1 MKTAV
6 LVLAGVLVALVAAFT
21 LRWALG
27 DDNTQEWLLSHDAS
41 SGALVDNGDGTF
53 SLTMSGINNHVIGF
67 TERPAR
73 DTVFL
78 TPGLLVE
85 TWDDMFSDSAP
96 NAVLAEHKPTGETN
110 SVVMV
115 LGKPTLQG
123 DSISY
128 EVEILLDEQRPANL
142 KWVGDI
148 AYRQPPETFDGAT
161 LFIDYLHLHDST
173 SDEIKM
179 IYGC

>member
-1 MKTAV
+1 VKTLALV
-6 LVLAGVLVALVAAFT
+6 LVGVLVALVAAVT
-21 LRWALG
+21 LNRVMG

-53 SLTMSGINNHVIGF
+53 SLRMSGINEHVIGF
-67 TERPAR
+67 TERPDR

-78 TPGLLVE
+78 TPRQLVQ
-85 TWDDMFSDSAP
+85 TWDDMFADSAP

-115 LGKPTLQG
+115 LGKPTLQD

-142 KWVGDI
+142 KRVGDNSH
-148 AYRQPPETFDGAT
+148 RQPPETFDGAT
-161 LFIDYLHLHDST
+161 LFIDYLHLHDSD
-173 SDEIKM
+173 SLVVKG